1 MLGQVVL
8 PALARRV
15 LGCEHIVSTARD
27 RSHEGQVPTVAT
39 HDLDDEGALVRGR
52 RAGELVNSIQD
63 AMQRSVRT
71 DRHVRAHHV
80 IIDRTDQADNDQ
92 RRVGVGKLLR
102 DNALGDQLGDMLRPL
117 VAELVRTRQGTITAD
132 DDEVVDTV
140 LEQVRGGAVASL
152 VGTELSA
159 ASRADDRATLGEDR
173 GNIRPLHLL
182 NGVAAIACTL
192 PAFKDRIGLRSPG
205 QSRAHHCANG
215 SIHTLGVAARGEDTD
230 TDCAHCSAIFH

>member
-1 MLGQVVL
+1 M
-8 PALARRV
+8 
-15 LGCEHIVSTARD
+15 
-27 RSHEGQVPTVAT
+27 AT

-92 RRVGVGKLLR
+92 RRVSVGKLLR
-102 DNALGDQLGDMLRPL
+102 DNALGDQLGDMLSPL
-117 VAELVRTRQGTITAD
+117 VAELIRARQGTIAAN
-132 DDEVVDTV
+132 DDEVVDTM
-140 LEQVRGGAVASL
+140 LKQVRGGAVASL

-159 ASRADDRATLGEDR
+159 ASRADNRATLSEDR
-173 GNIRPLHLL
+173 GDIRPLHLL
-182 NGVAAIACTL
+182 NGTAAVACTL

-215 SIHTLGVAARGEDTD
+215 SIHALGVAARGEDTD

>member
-52 RAGELVNSIQD
+52 GAGELVDSVQD

-71 DRHVRAHHV
+71 DRHVGTHHV
-80 IIDRTDQADNDQ
+80 VVDGTDQADDDEG
-92 RRVGVGKLLR
+92 RMSVREFLR

-117 VAELVRTRQGTITAD
+117 VAELVRTR
-132 DDEVVDTV
+132 
-140 LEQVRGGAVASL
+140 
-152 VGTELSA
+152 
-159 ASRADDRATLGEDR
+159 
-173 GNIRPLHLL
+173 
-182 NGVAAIACTL
+182 
-192 PAFKDRIGLRSPG
+192 
-205 QSRAHHCANG
+205 
-215 SIHTLGVAARGEDTD
+215 
-230 TDCAHCSAIFH
+230 